1 MNPRTKSKSEY
12 SQRKVNDG
20 PSARIRTT
28 FSRENKRRK
37 KGKDRNKKGENTRK
51 EGKDNIKK
59 KGIKGKKKIKK
70 EGRKG
75 KWK

>member
-37 KGKDRNKKGENTRK
+37 KGKDRNKNTRT

-59 KGIKGKKKIKK
+59 KGIKGKKKRKK
-70 EGRKG
+70 E
-75 KWK
+75 